1 VEASLS
7 IERIKSFLLAAEVTP
22 LPPVNKYDD
31 RVTNGG
37 SGYVGASPSMDE
49 AGGDASGL
57 SNGPYTGIPAQDVDG
72 YRPLTP
78 SGSASGL
85 GGGGGG
91 GANGTENG
99 FDGLDAGTPTV
110 WKQPTLT
117 RADSVNNERV
127 LMRGADLQWDD
138 GTPLLRDMHL
148 GVRDGELC
156 AVVGQ
161 TGSGKSGLLSSLI
174 GEIEPTCGVVATR
187 GSIAYV
193 SQVAWIQNATLKDNI
208 LFGKPFDP
216 VKVRGGGVRLL
227 RV

>member
-1 VEASLS
+1 MEASLS

-22 LPPVNKYDD
+22 LPPINKFDD
-31 RVTNGG
+31 RVTNDGIGG
-37 SGYVGASPSMDE
+37 STRYLGSSPSIDE
-49 AGGDASGL
+49 ATGDASAGGL
-57 SNGPYTGIPAQDVDG
+57 SNGPYSGVPSQDVDG

-78 SGSASGL
+78 GAN
-85 GGGGGG
+85 GGGG
-91 GANGTENG
+91 G
-99 FDGLDAGTPTV
+99 FDGLDADTPTV

-117 RADSVNNERV
+117 RADSVNSERV
-127 LMRGADLQWDD
+127 IMRGADLQWDD

-216 VKVRGGGVRLL
+216 VKVRKGEDAEIRIQVFCE
-227 RV
+227 